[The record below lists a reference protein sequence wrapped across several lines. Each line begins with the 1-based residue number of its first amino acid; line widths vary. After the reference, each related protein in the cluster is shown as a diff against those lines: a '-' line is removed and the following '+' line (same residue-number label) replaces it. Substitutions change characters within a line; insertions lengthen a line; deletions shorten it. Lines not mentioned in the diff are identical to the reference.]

1 MGNFPVIVFD
11 FETTGL
17 SPRRGDRA
25 IEIGA
30 VLVENGRIIDR
41 FHSLMNPGI
50 SVSSFIEGLTGI
62 SNAMVQGA
70 PGSAEVMAGFAD
82 FAGQHPLV
90 AHNAP
95 FDARF
100 LDAELAHLGRERRNE
115 TVCTLRVARRIYPH
129 LSTHKLEALVRYKK
143 LQVEGTFHRAAA
155 DAEMTA
161 RLWLAM
167 IEDVKRLYCLSELSL
182 EAIQRL
188 SRISR
193 AKAQA
198 LDVLVPMVRPVSL

>member
-17 SPRRGDRA
+17 SPRQGDRA

-30 VLVENGRIIDR
+30 VLLDSHRVADR

-50 SVSSFIEGLTGI
+50 SVSPFIEGLTGI
-62 SNAMVQGA
+62 SNAMVRSA
-70 PGSAEVMAGFAD
+70 PPCAEVMAGFAD
-82 FAGQHPLV
+82 FIGRYPLV
-90 AHNAP
+90 AHNVT
-95 FDARF
+95 FDVRF
-100 LDAELAHLGRERRNE
+100 LDAELARINRVRTNE
-115 TVCTLRVARRIYPH
+115 TVCTLLTARRIYPH
-129 LSTHKLEALVRYKK
+129 LATHKLEALVRYKK
-143 LQVEGTFHRAAA
+143 LYSDGVFHRAAA

-167 IEDVKRLYCLSELSL
+167 IEDVKRLSGRSELSL
-182 EAIQRL
+182 EALQKL

-198 LDVLVPMVRPVSL
+198 LFAQGGGS

>member
-17 SPRRGDRA
+17 SPQRGDRA

-30 VLVENGRIIDR
+30 VLVENNRIIDR
-41 FHSLMNPGI
+41 FHSLMNPGMT
-50 SVSSFIEGLTGI
+50 VSPFIEGLTGI
-62 SNAMVQGA
+62 SNAMVQSA
-70 PGSAEVMAGFAD
+70 PGCAEVMAGFAD
-82 FAGQHPLV
+82 FIGHYPLV

-100 LDAELAHLGRERRNE
+100 LDAELAQIGRVRKNE
-115 TVCTLRVARRIYPH
+115 TVCTLWVARRIYPH
-129 LSTHKLEALVRYKK
+129 LSTHKLEAMVRYKK
-143 LQVEGTFHRAAA
+143 LQIDGAFHRAAA

-167 IEDVKRLYCLSELSL
+167 IEDVKRLYGLSELSL
-182 EAIQRL
+182 DAIQRL

-198 LDVLVPMVRPVSL
+198 FHILLPLLR